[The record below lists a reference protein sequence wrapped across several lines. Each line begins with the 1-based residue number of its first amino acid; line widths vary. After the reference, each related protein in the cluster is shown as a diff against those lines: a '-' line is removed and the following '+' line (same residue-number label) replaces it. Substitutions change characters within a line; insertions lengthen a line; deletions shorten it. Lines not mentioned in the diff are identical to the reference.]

1 MRIEDA
7 QKELIEKGT
16 RVLEGVNIDE
26 DRVWR
31 SFADAA

>member
-1 MRIEDA
+1 MRIGDA

-26 DRVWR
+26 DYVRR
-31 SFADAA
+31 FFADAT

>member
-16 RVLEGVNIDE
+16 TVLEGVNID
-26 DRVWR
+26 DKLR
-31 SFADAA
+31 SAVFR